1 MINYGS
7 QDRLLTAVDA
17 IYEAATDPSKWPA
30 ALGAIADCFGD
41 VGAVLVWRRDD
52 GSFGTIVSDTLIDAQ
67 RDYEESGWANR
78 DIRATRATER
88 GYFFNGVPITDRH
101 LCSPDE
107 IRNDPCYTQFLA
119 KQGLG
124 WVAGIAVSPEPHVG
138 VLVSVQ
144 RDSSR
149 KSEFS
154 DDELGLLVII
164 GRHIEKSLRL
174 SIRLLDAEL
183 TRLGLGEAL
192 ARIGIGVFSLDSLG
206 RVVFSNPAGRRLI
219 GDELHLVQDRLR
231 IGSGSTREAIDE
243 AITHTLRG
251 YRHDLVAEPKPLLV
265 HSLNS
270 NRRLVIYLLPIGTRT
285 SLAEEFLTNTR
296 AIVLVIEQKLDEP
309 PDPTLVRD
317 VLGLTL
323 GEARIAAL
331 VGSGLPPR
339 EAAERLGIA
348 EDTARNLLKRVFS
361 KVGVSRQSELVGLLA
376 KLVLR

>member
-1 MINYGS
+1 M
-7 QDRLLTAVDA
+7 
-17 IYEAATDPSKWPA
+17 
-30 ALGAIADCFGD
+30 
-41 VGAVLVWRRDD
+41 
-52 GSFGTIVSDTLIDAQ
+52 
-67 RDYEESGWANR
+67 
-78 DIRATRATER
+78 
-88 GYFFNGVPITDRH
+88 TDRH

-119 KQGLG
+119 KHGLG
-124 WVAGIAVSPEPHVG
+124 WVAAIAVSPEPHVG
-138 VLVSVQ
+138 VIVSIQ
-144 RDSSR
+144 RDSRR

-154 DDELGLLVII
+154 DDELGLLVVV

-206 RVVFSNPAGRRLI
+206 RVVFSNPAGRRLV
-219 GDELHLVQDRLR
+219 GDDLHLVQDRLC
-231 IGSGSTREAIDE
+231 IGSGSTREAIDK
-243 AITHTLRG
+243 AISHALRG

-270 NRRLVIYLLPIGTRT
+270 NRRLVIYLLPIGART

-317 VLGLTL
+317 VLRPHLGRSPHRRTCGLRPATQE
-323 GEARIAAL
+323 GGRATWDSGRYSAEFAQARIC
-331 VGSGLPPR
+331 
-339 EAAERLGIA
+339 
-348 EDTARNLLKRVFS
+348 
-361 KVGVSRQSELVGLLA
+361 
-376 KLVLR
+376 

>member
-7 QDRLLTAVDA
+7 QDRLLTAVEA
-17 IYEAATDPSKWPA
+17 IYEAATDPSKWPT

-67 RDYEESGWANR
+67 RDYEESGWASR
-78 DIRATRATER
+78 DIRATRAMER
-88 GYFFNGVPITDRH
+88 GYFFNGVPLTDRH

-107 IRNDPCYTQFLA
+107 IRSDPCYTQFLA
-119 KQGLG
+119 KHGLG
-124 WVAGIAVSPEPHVG
+124 WVAGIAVSPDPHVG
-138 VLVSVQ
+138 VIVSIQ
-144 RDSSR
+144 RDASR
-149 KSEFS
+149 KPEFS
-154 DDELGLLVII
+154 DDELGLLVTI

-183 TRLGLGEAL
+183 TGLGLGEAL

-219 GDELHLVQDRLR
+219 GDELHLVQDRLC
-231 IGSGSTREAIDE
+231 IGSGTTREAIDK
-243 AITHTLRG
+243 AISRALRG
-251 YRHDLVAEPKPLLV
+251 YRHDLFAEPRPLLV

-270 NRRLVIYLLPIGTRT
+270 NRRLVIYLLPIGERT
-285 SLAEEFLTNTR
+285 SIAEEFLTNTR

-348 EDTARNLLKRVFS
+348 EDTARNLLKRVFA